1 MKMVFASNNSHKLK
15 EINSLIDS
23 DYELLSLGDLGINV
37 DIPEEEPD
45 LEGNALSKAR
55 FIKKLTR
62 LNVFADDTG
71 LEVEALGGL
80 PGVKSA
86 RFAGEDKDSSANI
99 DLLLSMLGNNPNRKA
114 RFRTVFALIYNNEEF
129 VMEGIVEGVI
139 TDKKKGD
146 KGFGYDPVFIP
157 CGATKTFA
165 EMELSEKNLISHRA
179 RALEK
184 LCTKLH
190 EFNHA
195 NNK

>member
-1 MKMVFASNNSHKLK
+1 MKIVFASNNNHKLS
-15 EINSLIDS
+15 EIKNFIGN
-23 DYELLSLGDLGINV
+23 DYELLSLSDLCINV
-37 DIPEEEPD
+37 DIPEEEPN
-45 LEGNALSKAR
+45 LEGNALSKAK
-55 FIKKLTR
+55 FVKKLTG

-71 LEVEALGGL
+71 LEVDALGGL

-129 VMEGIVEGVI
+129 VMDGVVEGVI
-139 TDKKKGD
+139 TRDKKGD
-146 KGFGYDPVFIP
+146 KGFGYDPVFLP
-157 CGATKTFA
+157 HGATKTFA

-179 RALEK
+179 KALEK
-184 LCTKLH
+184 LCAKLR
-190 EFNHA
+190 ELNKA

>member
-1 MKMVFASNNSHKLK
+1 MKIVFASNNDHKLK
-15 EINSLIDS
+15 EIKSLIED
-23 DYELLSLGDLGINV
+23 DYELLSLSDLNINV

-55 FIKKLTR
+55 FVKKLTGF
-62 LNVFADDTG
+62 NVFADDTG

-86 RFAGEDKDSSANI
+86 IFAGDERDSSANI
-99 DLLLSMLGNNPNRKA
+99 NLLLSMHGDNPNRNA
-114 RFRTVFALIYNNEEF
+114 RFRTVFALIYNNKEYL
-129 VMEGIVEGVI
+129 MEGIVEGVI
-139 TDKKKGD
+139 THEKRGD

-165 EMELSEKNLISHRA
+165 EMELSEKNMTSHRA

-184 LCTKLH
+184 LCEKLRQ
-190 EFNHA
+190 FNEL